1 VLLPGV
7 HNAMSARIAERAGAS
22 AVYLSGSGVSM
33 ALLGLPDIGLMT
45 GAEMIDEARRVV
57 AATSLPVICDADT
70 GYGNAV
76 NVLRT
81 VRLYEATGVAGIQIE
96 DQTFPKRCGHFDGK
110 DLISTEEMVGKIRAA
125 IEARQDPDFVL
136 IARTDAIE
144 GFGLEAAIER
154 GLAYADA
161 GADIVFVEAPQGEA
175 DLRRIASAIP
185 APLIVNVVE
194 GGKTPQLSLD
204 VYAAMGFRIVL
215 YPTTNVRVA
224 ARALDEFYRYLLRS
238 GSSSGFERGLL
249 GFDER
254 NAVNE
259 LATYQ
264 DWEERFAPTQ
274 EEII

>member
-1 VLLPGV
+1 
-7 HNAMSARIAERAGAS
+7 MSARIAERAGAS
-22 AVYLSGSGVSM
+22 AVYLSGSAVSM

-45 GAEMIDEARRVV
+45 GAEMVDEARRVV

-81 VRLYEATGVAGIQIE
+81 VRLYEATGVAGMQIE

-110 DLISTEEMVGKIRAA
+110 DLVSTDEMVGKIRAA
-125 IEARQDPDFVL
+125 IEAKQDPDFVL

-144 GFGLEAAIER
+144 GLGVEAAIER

-161 GADIVFVEAPQGEA
+161 GADIVFVEAPQDEA
-175 DLRRIASAIP
+175 DLRRIADAIN

-194 GGKTPQLSLD
+194 GGKTPQLPLD
-204 VYAAMGFRIVL
+204 VYVEMGFRIVL

-224 ARALDEFYRYLLRS
+224 ARALDEFYRHLLGS
-238 GSSSGFERGLL
+238 GSSAGFERGLL

-254 NAVNE
+254 NALNE
-259 LATYQ
+259 LAVYQ
-264 DWEERFAPTQ
+264 NWEERFASTQ
-274 EEII
+274 EETI